1 MINQKYRF
9 KHIGAVIFDLDG
21 LMVYSEELGLES
33 WRQFLAEYGF
43 WMEEE
48 EYHHFIGIDSRVSTD
63 YVIQKTGLPIGPEE
77 ILRRRR
83 ELMLTLI
90 NEKLPVAEGL
100 FPLVRKLSDFH
111 YPMAVASN
119 NFRTYVEHVLT
130 RIKLRNLFTCVV
142 TVDDVLN
149 SKPSPDIYLA
159 ASKCLKIPCDVCLVL
174 EDSPTGMRAAL
185 DAGMTCV
192 VIPNRYLQEFDFSG
206 AHARFNSLS
215 DFLVFFRP
223 YMSRQDNFRFA

>member
-1 MINQKYRF
+1 MINKINRF
-9 KHIGAVIFDLDG
+9 KNIGAVIFDLDG

-43 WMEEE
+43 WMGED
-48 EYHHFIGIDSRVSTD
+48 EYHHLIGIDSRISTD
-63 YVIQKTGLPIGPEE
+63 YVIQKTGLPIGSEE

-83 ELMLTLI
+83 ELMLNLI
-90 NEKLPVAEGL
+90 DEKLPVAEGL

-119 NFRTYVEHVLT
+119 SFRTYVEHVLNA
-130 RIKLRNLFTCVV
+130 IKIRHLFNCVV

-149 SKPSPDIYLA
+149 GKPSPDIYLS
-159 ASKCLKIPCDVCLVL
+159 ASKSLKIPSDLCLAL
-174 EDSPTGMRAAL
+174 EDSPAGMRAAL

-192 VIPNRYLQEFDFSG
+192 VIANRYLQGDDFSE
-206 AHARFNSLS
+206 AHARFDSLS
-215 DFLVFFRP
+215 DFLVFFRT
-223 YMSRQDNFRFA
+223 YMSRQENFRFA